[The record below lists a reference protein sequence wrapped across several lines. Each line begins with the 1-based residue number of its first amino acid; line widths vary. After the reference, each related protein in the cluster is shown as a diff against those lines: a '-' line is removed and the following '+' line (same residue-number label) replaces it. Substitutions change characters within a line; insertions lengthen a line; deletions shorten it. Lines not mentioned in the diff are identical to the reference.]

1 MNQRLSK
8 TLPSRFVLA
17 VTVGGVIGLGILRGP
32 GEIAHTIH
40 SPSLYLLLWFCGGIF
55 VLLSTAVTAELFGM
69 TARSGGTY
77 ALVRRAYGGYSG
89 FVIGWVD
96 WLSFTADLALK
107 AVVITEFSAIL
118 YPPLAHWSTP
128 LAIIVTSSFALI
140 QLRGISVGARI
151 QEIATSIISLVIV
164 SMTVILFFIEI
175 PESNSIVL
183 PATDGGLVDWSLV
196 VATIVFTYD
205 GWLYAAY
212 FGEEIKGNPSVS
224 ARSCIKGMVIVI
236 SLYMLLNL
244 ALVTSTGLAALAG
257 SELAIA
263 KAFELAKLPLAEN
276 LVVIAAILIL
286 LGHQNLEYM
295 SGPRIL
301 YALAVDGLAARGA
314 QKLGHS
320 GNPTFALMATWIVT
334 VGLISVG
341 GFEFLLFLSVF
352 FYISIYLALIVGVII
367 LRRREPTAER
377 PYEAWG
383 HPYSTGACLLGWV
396 ILTSFQAYVERDTAI
411 YAVIMA
417 AVSWPVFRYL
427 SGDP

>member
-1 MNQRLSK
+1 MNQRLKK

-32 GEIAHTIH
+32 GEIAQTIY

-118 YPPLAHWSTP
+118 YPPLAHWSTHS
-128 LAIIVTSSFALI
+128 AIIVTSSFALI

-151 QEIATSIISLVIV
+151 QEIATSMISLVIV

-175 PESNSIVL
+175 PESESIVL
-183 PATDGGLVDWSLV
+183 PPTDGGLVDWSLV

-212 FGEEIKGNPSVS
+212 FGEEIKGNPCVS

-257 SELAIA
+257 SELPIA

-301 YALAVDGLAARGA
+301 YALAVDGLAARHA

-320 GNPTFALMATWIVT
+320 GNPTYALIATWIVT

-352 FYISIYLALIVGVII
+352 FYISIYLALIIGVII
-367 LRRREPTAER
+367 LRKREPTAER

-383 HPYSTGACLLGWV
+383 HPYSTVACLLGWV
-396 ILTSFQAYVERDTAI
+396 ILTSFQAYLERDTAI

-417 AVSWPVFRYL
+417 AVSWPVYHYL
-427 SGDP
+427 SRDP